1 MSCSTLRK
9 MGLDKKSSVLLNPK
23 LQPTTGNMI
32 EYFERRFGTRYCWI
46 IDVFKKRFYHSNR
59 IFSPSFNFT
68 DINWQIILHTSTE
81 KVSITL
87 WGKTKYNRV
96 ITYEKRLQINYK
108 IYFIDKDGKLHREF
122 EGTGEFFGKY
132 VSLAKHDFDITSL
145 LLNYSQKSSFYIRVK
160 MSKKK
165 ITKRW

>member
-81 KVSITL
+81 KVGITL

-108 IYFIDKDGKLHREF
+108 I
-122 EGTGEFFGKY
+122 FF
-132 VSLAKHDFDITSL
+132 ST
-145 LLNYSQKSSFYIRVK
+145 K
-160 MSKKK
+160 MERCTENLKVQGNFLESMFHLQNT
-165 ITKRW
+165 ILTLQAYC